1 MRQGVQL
8 AQQRG
13 FAAWAQGQGAQVF
26 RLCPDTLCGIA
37 RPATLFKV
45 KHGAHGACLRIDPP
59 LFGDGEGAV
68 QGGMQGGATQD
79 WR

>member
-26 RLCPDTLCGIA
+26 RLCPDALGSIA

-45 KHGAHGACLRIDPP
+45 EHGTHGPSLRIDSP
-59 LFGDGEGAV
+59 LFGEGEGAV